1 MDGVMTAP
9 RGLALSARGLRKHYP
24 GVHALDGVDLDIAPG
39 EVHALVG
46 QNGAGK
52 STLIKMLSG
61 AETPDS
67 GSISV
72 DGHEVSFKRP
82 RDALAAG
89 ICTIFQEL
97 SLVRHL
103 TVAENVMLGSLPRAA
118 GPVISWRRMRRE
130 AEEVLG
136 RLGADLDV
144 SRSVRSLTV
153 AQQQLVELAKALRH
167 DARVV
172 LLDEPTATLPGAD
185 VERLFV
191 VMRRLQ
197 SRGVALI
204 YISHR
209 LEEVYE
215 VAQTITI
222 LRDGH
227 CVGTCPVNE
236 LTPTEVVRKMVGRK
250 AGATMVGPPQLDG
263 KLRSLGKGGT
273 DEPVLEARDLCD
285 GSVLHD
291 VCLTLHRGEV
301 LGVGGLVGSGQS
313 QLAECLFG
321 ARATS
326 SGAIYVNGKRVR
338 LRGPRAAIAHGVG
351 LLPAERKSQGLVLD
365 MSVLKNTTMVDMRQ
379 FSRLGVLRRRS
390 EIGATRKMMAEL
402 GMKVHHPQQHAVT
415 LSGGTQ
421 QKVVLA
427 KWLVGRSKILL
438 FDEPTR
444 GIDVGAKEEI
454 YRLIGDFVDA
464 GGSVLLISS
473 ELPEILMCDRAIV
486 LAQGR
491 IAGSLA
497 HEDMDVHGERVLEMF
512 A

>member
-1 MDGVMTAP
+1 MTQAQAEP
-9 RGLALSARGLRKHYP
+9 VELALSARGLHKHYP
-24 GVHALDGVDLDIAPG
+24 GVQALDGVNFDVAAG

-67 GSISV
+67 GSIKV
-72 DGHEVSFKRP
+72 DGHEVSFKGP

-103 TVAENVMLGSLPRAA
+103 TVAENVMLGNLPKVA

-130 AEEVLG
+130 AEDVLG

-144 SRSVRSLTV
+144 TRPVQSLTV

-215 VAQTITI
+215 VAQTITV
-222 LRDGH
+222 LRDGR
-227 CVGTCPVNE
+227 CVGTYPVNE
-236 LTPTEVVRKMVGRK
+236 LTPTQIVRKMVGQK
-250 AGATMVGPPQLDG
+250 AGQTMLATAQVNGELRRVGT
-263 KLRSLGKGGT
+263 GGT
-273 DEPVLEARDLCD
+273 DEAVLEARDLCD

-301 LGVGGLVGSGQS
+301 LGVAGLVGSGQS

-321 ARATS
+321 ARPITS
-326 SGAIYVNGKRVR
+326 GTIHVNGKLAR
-338 LRGPRAAIAHGVG
+338 LKGPRAAIAHGIG
-351 LLPAERKSQGLVLD
+351 LLPAERKSQGLVLG
-365 MSVLKNTTMVDMRQ
+365 MSVLKNTTMVDLRQ
-379 FSRLGVLRRRS
+379 FSRLGVLRHRT
-390 EIGATRKMMAEL
+390 ELGATRKMMSEL
-402 GMKVHHPQQHAVT
+402 GMKVHQPQQHAVT

-454 YRLIGDFVDA
+454 YRLIGDFVAA

-473 ELPEILMCDRAIV
+473 ELSEIFLCDRTVV

-491 IAGSLA
+491 VVGAVA
-497 HEDMDVHGERVLEMF
+497 HEDMDVHGERLLEMF